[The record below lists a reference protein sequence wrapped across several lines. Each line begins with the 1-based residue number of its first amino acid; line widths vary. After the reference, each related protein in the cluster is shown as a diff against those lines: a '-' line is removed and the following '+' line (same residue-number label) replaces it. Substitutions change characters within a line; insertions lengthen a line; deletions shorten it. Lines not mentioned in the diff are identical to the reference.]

1 MSPNLKVVASD
12 RLSPTRQRLAEI
24 IEALNRAS
32 ADVEAAGARATRL
45 REVIAAA
52 AEEALPRANE
62 AHRLAMGSRAS
73 PSGQVAH
80 ARRGSCIKR
89 LRHVISD
96 RIGNPPPKLRRKNRA
111 RLAGHPTWLA

>member
-1 MSPNLKVVASD
+1 MSPNLKVVASDRFASD

-73 PSGQVAH
+73 PSGQVAQRWFACAPRELH
-80 ARRGSCIKR
+80 QA
-89 LRHVISD
+89 
-96 RIGNPPPKLRRKNRA
+96 A
-111 RLAGHPTWLA
+111 